1 MTISTNNKNKKLPTG
16 VKQGGERGV
25 RQQGRKLTEVGACD
39 EMVAMEAGAGIH
51 AREADF
57 FWWRV
62 GFPGEITTKFC

>member
-1 MTISTNNKNKKLPTG
+1 MTISPNNKNKKLPTG

-25 RQQGRKLTEVGACD
+25 RPQGRKLTEVGACD
-39 EMVAMEAGAGIH
+39 EMVAMEARAGIH

-62 GFPGEITTKFC
+62 GFPGEITTRFC